1 MATVHHVHDDMAPR
15 RNWRM
20 LWIVLALIAAVAIVY
35 SVASVVSQGESSDT
49 AVVPADQPVTGG
61 TRADGGIVDT
71 PAAAATPRASTTTGD
86 TPLAGRTVTDG
97 AGAGTV
103 TDATTG
109 ATEDGMATGTA
120 GTTTPA
126 DQ

>member
-1 MATVHHVHDDMAPR
+1 MATVHHVHDDMTPR
-15 RNWRM
+15 RNWRT
-20 LWIVLALIAAVAIVY
+20 LWIVVALIAAVAIVY
-35 SVASVVSQGESSDT
+35 SVASVVSQGEPSDT

-71 PAAAATPRASTTTGD
+71 PAAVTTPRTATTAGD
-86 TPLAGRTVTDG
+86 TPLEGRTVTDG
-97 AGAGTV
+97 VGAGTV

-109 ATEDGMATGTA
+109 ATEDGAATGTA

>member
-1 MATVHHVHDDMAPR
+1 MATVHHVHDDVAPR
-15 RNWRM
+15 RNWRT

-35 SVASVVSQGESSDT
+35 SVASVVSQGGPSDT

-71 PAAAATPRASTTTGD
+71 PAAATTTRASGD
-86 TPLAGRTVTDG
+86 TPLSGRTVTDG

-109 ATEDGMATGTA
+109 ATEDGAATGTA